1 MRLRVGVPELH
12 FLTSPKHPLAQAEV
26 RRPDQNGKPNK
37 FETDVRIFRVH

>member
-1 MRLRVGVPELH
+1 MRLRIGMPELY
-12 FLTSPKHPLAQAEV
+12 LTPPKRPLAQAKV